1 MTGST
6 TQNTFYF
13 YRGRVAL
20 YALLR
25 TLNVDPGDE
34 VIIQAF
40 TCLAVPSPIVALG
53 LRPVYVD
60 IDPRTYNIDPAQVK
74 CRITERTRVIV
85 VQHTFGIPAPMD
97 TIVAMARS
105 RGLVVIEDC
114 CHTLAS
120 TYQGKS
126 LGCLGDA
133 AFYSYE
139 WGKPIVIGLGGTAV
153 VHSEELLQNM
163 RILYNTFVEPPL
175 RDVARVNLQYFAHV
189 LLRRPGLFWT
199 IREIYRVL
207 SKSGIAI
214 GTFPREQFSGEI
226 SEEYQRT
233 MAPSLR
239 LRLAGKLAK
248 IQAGILHR
256 KHVGAQYEDRFKQLG
271 LACPESPR
279 GSEIVY
285 LQYPLVVRD
294 KRRVL
299 SEARKWKVELGDLF
313 SSPVHPLTDQ
323 QWKSV
328 GYKKGFCP
336 VAENACDR
344 TVSLPLHETVRQVDI
359 NRTFDFLQ
367 CIQRQGLI

>member
-1 MTGST
+1 MTGPTS
-6 TQNTFYF
+6 QNTFYF

-25 TLNVDPGDE
+25 ILNLDPGDE

-40 TCLAVPSPIVALG
+40 TCLAVPRPIVGLG

-60 IDPRTYNIDPAQVK
+60 IDPRTYNADPAQVK
-74 CRITERTRVIV
+74 CRITERTRAII
-85 VQHTFGIPAPMD
+85 VQHTFGIPASMD
-97 TIVAMARS
+97 AIVAIARS

-114 CHTLAS
+114 CHTLGS

-126 LGCLGDA
+126 LGCIGDA

-153 VHSEELLQNM
+153 VHSEKLLQNM
-163 RILYNTFVEPPL
+163 RILYNTFVDPPL
-175 RDVARVNLQYFAHV
+175 KDIARVNLQYFAHA
-189 LLRRPGLFWT
+189 LLRRPALFWM
-199 IREIYRVL
+199 IRKIYRAL
-207 SKSGIAI
+207 SESGIVV
-214 GTFPREQFSGEI
+214 GTFPHGEFSGGL

-239 LRLAGKLAK
+239 VRLAGKLAK
-248 IQAGILHR
+248 AEAGILHR

-271 LACPESPR
+271 LARPESPR
-279 GSEIVY
+279 GSETVY

-313 SSPVHPLTDQ
+313 SSPVHPLATQ
-323 QWKSV
+323 QCKSV
-328 GYKKGFCP
+328 GYEKGCCP
-336 VAENACDR
+336 IAEDMCDR
-344 TVSLPLHETVRQVDI
+344 IVSLPLHETVRQVDI
-359 NRTFDFLQ
+359 DRTFDFLQ
-367 CIQRQGLI
+367 CIQRQSLI